1 MDRRRQIVSVVGRS
15 TQRLGEGQER
25 QARASIQE
33 RTVSEASLMLSVIVP
48 CFNEADVIQHTHQRL
63 NQALE
68 TIAQEFEIIYV
79 DDGSRDATAELLR
92 DIQVS
97 SSRAKVIRLSRNF
110 GHQIAVSAGLQYARG
125 KAVVLIDA
133 DLQDPPEV
141 IGQMMEKWRQG
152 FHVVYGQRTER
163 SGETKFKLWTARAFY
178 RLINRLSEVP
188 IPLDTGDFRL
198 MDRAVV
204 DALLRMPER
213 HRLLRAM
220 TSWVGFNKTAVPY
233 SRAERFAG
241 TSKYPL
247 RKMLALAI
255 DGIVSF
261 SAVPLKLVTTV
272 GLAFSALSALGIIY
286 AIALRLLTDN
296 WVPGWTLIFIAVM
309 LIGGL
314 QFIFLGV
321 MGEYIGRIYSEA
333 KNRPL
338 FLVMEELGFQGQAR
352 AADQEAIT
360 PIAPLHSAATLG
372 R

>member
-1 MDRRRQIVSVVGRS
+1 
-15 TQRLGEGQER
+15 
-25 QARASIQE
+25 
-33 RTVSEASLMLSVIVP
+33 MLSVIVP
-48 CFNEADVIQHTHQRL
+48 CFNEAEVIEHTHQRL
-63 NQALE
+63 TAALE
-68 TIAQEFEIIYV
+68 KITPDFEVIYV
-79 DDGSRDATAELLR
+79 DDGSRDRTAELLR
-92 DIQVS
+92 EIQS
-97 SSRAKVIRLSRNF
+97 GSSRAKVIRLSRNF
-110 GHQIAVSAGLQYARG
+110 GHQIAVSAGLEYARG
-125 KAVVLIDA
+125 QAVVLIDA

-141 IGQMMEKWRQG
+141 IADMMAKWREG

-198 MDRAVV
+198 MDRAAV
-204 DALLRMPER
+204 DALLRMRER

-220 TSWVGFNKTAVPY
+220 TSWVGFKQTAVLY

-261 SAVPLKLVTTV
+261 SAVPLKIVTSV
-272 GLAFSALSALGIIY
+272 GLAFSALSVLGIIY
-286 AIALRLLTDN
+286 AIAQRLWTDN

-333 KNRPL
+333 KDRPL
-338 FLVMEELGFQGQAR
+338 FLVMEELGFGQAGR
-352 AADQEAIT
+352 AARPATGALD
-360 PIAPLHSAATLG
+360 AATIPLQSPARLG

>member
-1 MDRRRQIVSVVGRS
+1 MPSN
-15 TQRLGEGQER
+15 LP
-25 QARASIQE
+25 
-33 RTVSEASLMLSVIVP
+33 MLSVIVP
-48 CFNEADVIQHTHQRL
+48 CFNEEEVIDHTHERL
-63 NQALE
+63 SRALGQI
-68 TIAQEFEIIYV
+68 TPDFEIIYV
-79 DDGSRDATAELLR
+79 DDGSRDRTAELLHG
-92 DIQVS
+92 IQAGDPKV
-97 SSRAKVIRLSRNF
+97 RVIRLSRNF
-110 GHQIAVSAGLQYARG
+110 GHQVAVTAGVEYAQG

-141 IGQMMEKWRQG
+141 IAAMVEKWREG
-152 FHVVYGQRTER
+152 YHVVYGQRVDR
-163 SGETKFKLWTARAFY
+163 SGETKFKLWTAKAFY
-178 RLINRLSEVP
+178 RFINRLSEVP

-204 DALLRMPER
+204 DALRGMRER

-220 TSWVGFNKTAVPY
+220 TSWVGFKQVAVPY

-247 RKMLALAI
+247 RKMLALAL

-261 SAVPLKLVTTV
+261 SAVPLKVVTTA
-272 GLAFSALSALGIIY
+272 GLAFSAISLLGILY
-286 AIALRLLTDN
+286 ALVMRLLTDE
-296 WVPGWTLIFIAVM
+296 WVPGWTLIFITVL

-338 FLVMEELGFQGQAR
+338 FLVMEELGFDQAG
-352 AADQEAIT
+352 AKAGGEADPFLSE
-360 PIAPLHSAATLG
+360 PVAPVRPVRQSS
-372 R
+372 

>member
-1 MDRRRQIVSVVGRS
+1 MWCLDWLAPPRRD
-15 TQRLGEGQER
+15 QRRPASAERARNQEK
-25 QARASIQE
+25 S
-33 RTVSEASLMLSVIVP
+33 VSEASIKLSVIVP
-48 CFNEADVIQHTHQRL
+48 CFNEAEVIRHTHERL
-63 NQALE
+63 SQAVAAITLDY
-68 TIAQEFEIIYV
+68 EIIYV
-79 DDGSRDATAELLR
+79 DDGSRDNTAQLLR
-92 DIQVS
+92 DIQAGA
-97 SSRAKVIRLSRNF
+97 SRAKVIRLSRNF

-125 KAVVLIDA
+125 QAVVLIDA
-133 DLQDPPEV
+133 DLQDPPEL
-141 IGQMMEKWRQG
+141 IAEMMAKWRDG
-152 FHVVYGQRTER
+152 YHVVYGQRTER

-220 TSWVGFNKTAVPY
+220 TSWVGFSQTAVLY

-261 SAVPLKLVTTV
+261 SAAPLKLVTTV
-272 GLAFSALSALGIIY
+272 GLGFSALSVIGIIY

-333 KNRPL
+333 KDRPL
-338 FLVMEELGFQGQAR
+338 FVVMEELGFEQTGR
-352 AADQEAIT
+352 LAAGENAPHPT
-360 PIAPLHSAATLG
+360 AAAPLHSAAGLV

>member
-1 MDRRRQIVSVVGRS
+1 M
-15 TQRLGEGQER
+15 LN
-25 QARASIQE
+25 ASP
-33 RTVSEASLMLSVIVP
+33 MLSVIVP
-48 CFNEADVIQHTHQRL
+48 CFNEQEVIEHTHQRL
-63 NQALE
+63 TAALR
-68 TIAQEFEIIYV
+68 TVTPHFEIIYV
-79 DDGSRDATAELLR
+79 DDGSRDRTAELLHE
-92 DIQVS
+92 IQS
-97 SSRAKVIRLSRNF
+97 GSREARVIRLSRNF
-110 GHQIAVSAGLQYARG
+110 GHQIAVSAGVDYATG
-125 KAVVLIDA
+125 AAIILIDA

-141 IGQMMEKWRQG
+141 IADMVAKWREG
-152 FHVVYGQRTER
+152 FHVVYGQRADR
-163 SGETKFKLWTARAFY
+163 PGETKFKLWTATLFY

-204 DALLRMPER
+204 DALRRMPER

-220 TSWVGFNKTAVPY
+220 TSWVGFRQIAVPY

-247 RKMLALAI
+247 RKMLALAV

-261 SAVPLKLVTTV
+261 SAIPLKIVTTF
-272 GLAFSALSALGIIY
+272 GLVFAALSLLGIVY
-286 AIALRLLTDN
+286 AVALRLWTDN

-338 FLVMEELGFQGQAR
+338 FLVMEELGFDRAR
-352 AADQEAIT
+352 AATPAIAADSPPTLEGAEAVSI
-360 PIAPLHSAATLG
+360 PHQAPAPAAD
-372 R
+372 